1 MSGGRGH
8 LKSPPEGSAPSSG
21 LKGIVQPYLYE
32 PLARFTNPVDLLFHA
47 RQEGLLVGIRWESP
61 VSPERKYKIVE
72 VHENWFVAQS
82 QSVSTEGNWYYGNEA
97 MYRISDA
104 FCLALVQPA
113 GSAGASGIDLEK
125 YKKKD

>member
-8 LKSPPEGSAPSSG
+8 LKDPPEGSAPTSG

-32 PLARFTNPVDLLFHA
+32 PLGRFTNPVDLLFHA

-61 VSPERKYKIVE
+61 ASPERRYKVVE
-72 VHENWFVAQS
+72 VHDSWFVAQAL
-82 QSVSTEGNWYYGNEA
+82 SVSTEGKWSYSNEA

-104 FCLALVQPA
+104 FALSLVNPA
-113 GSAGASGIDLEK
+113 GSVAIDSRDEVDGVRL
-125 YKKKD
+125 D